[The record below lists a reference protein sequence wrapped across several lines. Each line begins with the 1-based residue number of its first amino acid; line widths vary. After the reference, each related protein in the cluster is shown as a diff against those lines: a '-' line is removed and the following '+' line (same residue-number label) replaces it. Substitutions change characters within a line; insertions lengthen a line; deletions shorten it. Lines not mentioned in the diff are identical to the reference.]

1 MEIDPGSFVVL
12 FLSLYSNISNHLNLT
27 CGMECTQV
35 TLAWKRDKRDNDENQ

>member
-12 FLSLYSNISNHLNLT
+12 FLSLYSNISSHLNLT